1 RGRAHDLDLDVV
13 EVAGGQLLVL
23 LVPVPL
29 LAVAGALDGSGGR
42 AHDLDL
48 DVVEVAGGQLG
59 LLLGHLLALGGLGGI
74 AVDDLVVRLQA
85 EDVHVVVVGVVVGQ
99 ALLGGGHVLPGAL
112 VGRGE
117 APAPALVVAGRG
129 G

>member
-1 RGRAHDLDLDVV
+1 
-13 EVAGGQLLVL
+13 
-23 LVPVPL
+23 
-29 LAVAGALDGSGGR
+29 
-42 AHDLDL
+42 
-48 DVVEVAGGQLG
+48 
-59 LLLGHLLALGGLGGI
+59 
-74 AVDDLVVRLQA
+74 VVRLQA

-129 G
+129 GDGREGGPGAGDREPVLHAAGVVQVGLHRQGDGAEVGVVAKDEHDDVQAGVVQPG